1 MLHRYCSTCRSH
13 LHADDGHSECISCF
27 GKSNAETTL
36 MGTDCSHYE
45 NKNLSS
51 LCSQKKESDSAPR
64 ALLFSSSREPVRK
77 KQRGRGH
84 QCSEWTPHR
93 EASRSSFL
101 NLSSIPLP
109 ARATWSRLV
118 GVTTYVITK
127 TPAKAIG
134 RFMVSLVVFE
144 GHLWLTLTEIKDT
157 DKVPFIDTRST
168 PLASSDLQL
177 RVSWSASRRHRCH
190 SKPRNTSCCYIPT
203 QETTINKGTYSLTVV
218 TSHGKLCSNRSVS
231 QTTEVTIVAEC
242 VPCRYSTRTVS
253 W

>member
-13 LHADDGHSECISCF
+13 LHADDGHSECIYCF

-77 KQRGRGH
+77 KQRGREH
-84 QCSEWTPHR
+84 QCTEWTPHR
-93 EASRSSFL
+93 EASPSSFL

-118 GVTTYVITK
+118 GVTTHVITK

-144 GHLWLTLTEIKDT
+144 CHLCKYKFIQIKLGWALFVTYTIIQSIMRSEMCSLHLTHPSVHTWSSGQPTVRRQGGAVVDFLPESG
-157 DKVPFIDTRST
+157 FE
-168 PLASSDLQL
+168 PL
-177 RVSWSASRRHRCH
+177 
-190 SKPRNTSCCYIPT
+190 
-203 QETTINKGTYSLTVV
+203 G
-218 TSHGKLCSNRSVS
+218 
-231 QTTEVTIVAEC
+231 
-242 VPCRYSTRTVS
+242 
-253 W
+253 